1 MHLFNCGSTIA
12 PTSVEQVEI
21 YRQSTNNAAII
32 FLHGF
37 SGSNTSWGDF
47 PTFLIN
53 EPRLQGWDVFGVT
66 YTTSKSADIPF
77 WKADPDLT
85 TLAVNLRTIL
95 FSMPLSKYSVITL
108 LAHSMGGL
116 VAQQAIL
123 NPAVERRVEHLFLF
137 GTPSL
142 GFHKPDLLGIVKRQL
157 RDMRPG
163 SLFIKR
169 LRATWT
175 MKFSNGH
182 TFNLSAIAGDRDTF
196 VPRNSL
202 FGPFLERET
211 KVVPGDHVTVALP
224 SSASALA
231 VRVVTEGLLGNGL
244 LRDAADSAEIALER
258 RQFGDLVQRHYPN
271 SQPLEPAIAVTVA
284 LALDALGRG
293 DEAIALLHEYQT
305 DLDAMGTLG
314 GRYKRKWLLEG
325 AGADW
330 KRSRELYS
338 CAYALAVKKPDHEQA
353 MYHAIN
359 IAFLDAMQAPKAS
372 AVPEASRTLATE
384 ARMYA
389 QNSKQDHWNAAT
401 MGEADL
407 ILGNL
412 ESAKQH
418 YQVAKER
425 SPGPR
430 DIGSM
435 YSQASHLARHLY
447 GEKGRK
453 AIRETFD
460 MIDP

>member
-1 MHLFNCGSTIA
+1 MRLFNSGPTITS
-12 PTSVEQVEI
+12 TSVEQVEI
-21 YRQSTNNAAII
+21 YRQSTNEAAII

-37 SGSNTSWGDF
+37 SGSNTSWGEF
-47 PTFLIN
+47 PTFLTN
-53 EPRLQGWDVFGVT
+53 EPRLRRWDVFGVT
-66 YTTSKSADIPF
+66 YTTSKSADVPF

-85 TLAVNLRTIL
+85 TLAVNLRTTL
-95 FSMPLSKYSVITL
+95 SSMPLNKYSAITL

-116 VAQQAIL
+116 VAQQAML
-123 NPAVERRVEHLFLF
+123 TPDVERRVEHLFLF

-142 GFHKPDLLGIVKRQL
+142 GFHKPDLLGLVKRQT

-163 SLFIKR
+163 SIFIKR
-169 LRATWT
+169 LRAKWT
-175 MKFSNGH
+175 EKFGNGH

-196 VPRNSL
+196 VPRNSI
-202 FGPFLERET
+202 FGPFSDHET
-211 KVVPGDHVTVALP
+211 KVVPGDHVTMALP
-224 SSASALA
+224 PSASALA

-258 RQFGDLVQRHYPN
+258 RQFDGLVRRYYPN

-293 DEAIALLHEYQT
+293 DEAIALLENQT
-305 DLDAMGTLG
+305 GLDAMGTLG

-325 AGADW
+325 ADADW
-330 KRSRELYS
+330 RRSRELYS

-407 ILGNL
+407 IIGNL

-430 DIGSM
+430 DIGSI
-435 YSQASHLARHLY
+435 YSQASHLATHLY
-447 GEKGRK
+447 GDKGRK